1 MGWTKNV
8 FNIFNHVLINIDILE
23 NVLIDIDTLKNVFID
38 TDIDIA
44 IFRIVTKFS

>member
-23 NVLIDIDTLKNVFID
+23 NVLIDIDNVFID